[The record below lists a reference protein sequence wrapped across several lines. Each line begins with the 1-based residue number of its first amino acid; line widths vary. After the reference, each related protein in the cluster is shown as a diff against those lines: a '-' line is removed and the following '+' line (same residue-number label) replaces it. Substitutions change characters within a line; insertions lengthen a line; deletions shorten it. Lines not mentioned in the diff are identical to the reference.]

1 MLACIYNKGGMDRPK
16 RIVKVKSAPIL
27 IVKIRPKKLKRN
39 NKKGLFKAN
48 GKMGNKIA
56 KAKLALKAA
65 VKDEKVEETQES
77 GPSEPVESSST
88 KIAIPPKLDS

>member
-1 MLACIYNKGGMDRPK
+1 MLVFIIKQMDRPK

-27 IVKIRPKKLKRN
+27 IVKIRVKKLKRN
-39 NKKGLFKAN
+39 SKKGLLK
-48 GKMGNKIA
+48 GKRKMGNKIA
-56 KAKLALKAA
+56 KAKIALKAA